1 MQKNHSYLVFT
12 LAVIVLIVAGA
23 GLAGCTSTTPPVTT
37 PTATPTVTT
46 GNATPVPTTV
56 PTPAGPP
63 QKLILSTTTSLY
75 DTGLLTYLKPK
86 FDAQYNA
93 DLLITS
99 QGTGQ
104 AIEMAKRGDADVLA
118 VHSPAQEVAF
128 METGN
133 GLNRRCFAYNY
144 FVIIGPASDPAG
156 IKGMT
161 PEKAFTTIRT
171 KGLANTPG
179 VSFVSRG
186 DNSGTHNAEK
196 NIWKAAG
203 FDYATQV
210 QKTGPWYVE
219 AGSGMGAT
227 LLVATNKQGYT
238 LTDEGT
244 FLAYKGKLDLVPLV
258 TQGDTLL
265 NVYSVMTVYNTK
277 QPQSKIELANDFVT
291 FMMSPQTQADIA
303 VYGVQEYG
311 KALFTPMNGNCTQFK
326 CDCTSPIVGVKPLL
340 VFHAGSLNNP
350 FAKLKTLYQT
360 MYPLYEVELFS
371 GPSATQIEKITKAND
386 PGDDLASADA
396 LLIPS
401 MMYTKYADYYVT
413 FAKNQMVIA
422 YTNKSPFASEINDEN
437 WYLILNREGV
447 RYATSDPN
455 TDPAGYRGL
464 ETIQLAERFYGVD
477 TIFPS
482 LIGAHSSITKT
493 GSDGTYIIDVT
504 KTAPD
509 NKKYFIAK
517 TGPEAITM
525 LKDGKA
531 DYAFEYSSVAIQ
543 NGLPYVTLPAEI
555 DLSSQD
561 MASKY
566 ATVKV
571 KRVSG
576 NATVTEPATPI
587 IYGITVPKVSRN
599 PAAGTDFIKLLIG
612 PQGQQILIADGQT
625 PIVPAGGYGNVP
637 ADLKPLVKM
646 NP

>member
-1 MQKNHSYLVFT
+1 
-12 LAVIVLIVAGA
+12 
-23 GLAGCTSTTPPVTT
+23 
-37 PTATPTVTT
+37 
-46 GNATPVPTTV
+46 
-56 PTPAGPP
+56 
-63 QKLILSTTTSLY
+63 
-75 DTGLLTYLKPK
+75 
-86 FDAQYNA
+86 
-93 DLLITS
+93 
-99 QGTGQ
+99 
-104 AIEMAKRGDADVLA
+104 
-118 VHSPAQEVAF
+118 
-128 METGN
+128 
-133 GLNRRCFAYNY
+133 
-144 FVIIGPASDPAG
+144 
-156 IKGMT
+156 
-161 PEKAFTTIRT
+161 
-171 KGLANTPG
+171 
-179 VSFVSRG
+179 
-186 DNSGTHNAEK
+186 
-196 NIWKAAG
+196 
-203 FDYATQV
+203 
-210 QKTGPWYVE
+210 
-219 AGSGMGAT
+219 MGAT
-227 LLVATNKQGYT
+227 LLLASNKQGYT

-244 FLAYKGKLDLVPLV
+244 FYAYKGKLDLVPLV
-258 TQGDTLL
+258 TEGTSLL

-277 QPQSKIELANDFVT
+277 QSQEKIELANDFVT

-303 VYGVQEYG
+303 AYGVDTYG
-311 KALFTPMNGNCTQFK
+311 KALFTPMNGQCTQFK
-326 CDCTSPIVGVKPLL
+326 CDCTSPIVAVKPLL

-350 FAKLKTLYQT
+350 FAKLKTLYET
-360 MYPLYEVELFS
+360 SYPAYEVELFS
-371 GPSATQIEKITKAND
+371 GPSATQIEKITKAGD

-401 MMYTKYADYYVT
+401 MMYPKYADYYIT

-422 YTNKSPFASEINDEN
+422 YTNNSPFADEIDDEN

-464 ETIQLAERFYGVD
+464 ETIQLAERLYGVD
-477 TIFPS
+477 TIFSS

-509 NKKYFIAK
+509 NQKYFIAK

-543 NGLPYVTLPAEI
+543 NGLPYITLPPEI
-555 DLSSQD
+555 DLSSEE

-576 NATVTEPATPI
+576 NTTVTEPATPI
-587 IYGITVPKVSRN
+587 IYGITVPTVSRN
-599 PAAGTDFIKLLIG
+599 PTAATDFIKLLIG
-612 PQGQQILIADGQT
+612 PQGQQILSADGQT